1 MFRIDVEVASPNE
14 GARLRI
20 WKNRIAKRGV
30 CVCVL
35 KIDVEPE
42 SPNEEARLTI
52 W

>member
-20 WKNRIAKRGV
+20 WKNGIAKRG
-30 CVCVL
+30 VCVL

-42 SPNEEARLTI
+42 SPNQEARLTI